1 MSVVV
6 KGQRATIKVGP
17 WVLGKRFLDLHVEAS
32 TTTEFV
38 HVHVAVS

>member
-17 WVLGKRFLDLHVEAS
+17 WVLGTRILDLHVEAS
-32 TTTEFV
+32 TCSLDLGGIPL
-38 HVHVAVS
+38 VA